1 MKTVLSGMRATS
13 RLHLGNYFGAA
24 ANWLRMQEEYN
35 CYFFV
40 ADLHALTT
48 DHNPTA
54 LNSYTKTILAHYLGL
69 GLDPEKSTLYIQSD
83 VPEIIELY
91 LVLNMFANKG
101 ELEKT
106 ASFKEK
112 ARKKGQSLNAGL
124 LTYPVLMAAD
134 ILIHR
139 ADFVPVGKDQ
149 EQHLEMTRTFGN
161 RFNHVYKT
169 DLFPEPQAF
178 AYTDNLVKIYALDG
192 SGQKM
197 SKSDHNMNNTIFLT
211 DTDEE
216 IRKKLK
222 KAKTDSGPTEKNS
235 PISQEVKGLFEL
247 MEGVSKPDTLQAFK
261 ADYADCSIR
270 YGDFKTQLATDVIDF
285 IAPKR
290 EEILSWQSDEVRLHR
305 VAQMGAD
312 KARESARK
320 TLRLMREVMGM
331 HYIKN

>member
-35 CYFFV
+35 CFFFV

-48 DHNPTA
+48 DHDPKA
-54 LNSYTKTILAHYLGL
+54 LNHHTKTIFAHYLGL
-69 GLDPEKSTLYIQSD
+69 GLDPEKCTLYIQSD
-83 VPEIIELY
+83 VPEIAELY

-178 AYTDNLVKIYALDG
+178 AYSESLVKIFALDG

-197 SKSDHNMNNTIFLT
+197 SKSDHNTNNTIFLT
-211 DTDEE
+211 DSDDE

-222 KAKTDSGPTEKNS
+222 KAKTDSGPQERDS
-235 PISQEVKGLFEL
+235 PFSQEIKGLFEL
-247 MEGVSKPDTLQAFK
+247 MAGVSNQETLQAFT
-261 ADYADCSIR
+261 ADYANCSIR
-270 YGDFKTQLATDVIDF
+270 YGDFKAQLATDVIDF

-290 EEILSWQSDEVRLHR
+290 EEILSWQSDEVRMKR
-305 VAQMGAD
+305 IAQLGAD
-312 KARESARK
+312 KARESAKK
-320 TLRLMREVMGM
+320 TLGAMRDVMGM
-331 HYIKN
+331 HYFKD

>member
-1 MKTVLSGMRATS
+1 M
-13 RLHLGNYFGAA
+13 
-24 ANWLRMQEEYN
+24 
-35 CYFFV
+35 
-40 ADLHALTT
+40 
-48 DHNPTA
+48 
-54 LNSYTKTILAHYLGL
+54 
-69 GLDPEKSTLYIQSD
+69 
-83 VPEIIELY
+83 PEIIELY

-197 SKSDHNMNNTIFLT
+197 SKSDSNMNNTIFLT

-222 KAKTDSGPTEKNS
+222 KANTIYNTK
-235 PISQEVKGLFEL
+235 Q
-247 MEGVSKPDTLQAFK
+247 
-261 ADYADCSIR
+261 
-270 YGDFKTQLATDVIDF
+270 
-285 IAPKR
+285 
-290 EEILSWQSDEVRLHR
+290 
-305 VAQMGAD
+305 
-312 KARESARK
+312 
-320 TLRLMREVMGM
+320 
-331 HYIKN
+331 